1 MGSELDQ
8 GILPFD
14 STADPKGHD
23 TTPPFD
29 VTLLALSSIEGL
41 GRKSLV
47 ALVEVFGDNLG
58 RVWEESRAK
67 VQATLTD
74 ARIPAAEEISRRLAT
89 DTSELIASGRGR
101 VRDLATKR
109 IYVIGPSELPP
120 ALQAIPDP
128 PSWLFVQ
135 GNVQLLYE
143 GPFVAVVG
151 TRKPT
156 DQGREATT
164 ILAKQMAAYYS
175 VVLVS
180 GLAEGIDEQAHIAS
194 LNSGL
199 ANVAFLGHGI
209 DAPLIPA
216 RNQKLRARIVEDG
229 GAVVSEYLPD
239 ERFQKSYFVQ
249 RNRLQAGLADLVIPV
264 EANPKGGTAHTVRFA
279 RRYGRRMLGIW
290 WDGANGILEELRRD
304 GYPFV
309 DITDPSGQ
317 KRLDETFRAL
327 AEAEGSETYALS
339 VAERKLAAE
348 IEARNV
354 RREDVKRLM
363 GFLMR
368 ALDSQD

>member
-1 MGSELDQ
+1 MGPEPEQ
-8 GILPFD
+8 GKLPLGL
-14 STADPKGHD
+14 STDPKERD
-23 TTPPFD
+23 ATPPFD
-29 VTLLALSSIEGL
+29 VSLLALSSIDGL

-47 ALVEVFGDNLG
+47 TLVKVFGDNLG
-58 RVWEESRAK
+58 RVWEEPRAK
-67 VQATLTD
+67 VQATLTS
-74 ARIPAAEEISRRLAT
+74 ARIPAAEEIAKKLAT
-89 DTSELIASGRGR
+89 DASELIAWGRGR
-101 VRDLATKR
+101 VRDLAIKR

-164 ILAKQMAAYYS
+164 FVAKQMAAYVS
-175 VVLVS
+175 IVLVS
-180 GLAEGIDEQAHIAS
+180 GLAEGIDEQAHTAS
-194 LNSGL
+194 LESGL

-216 RNQKLRARIVEDG
+216 QNRKLRARIVEDG

-239 ERFQKSYFVQ
+239 ERYQKSYFVQ

-279 RRYGRRMLGIW
+279 RRYRRPLLGIW
-290 WDGANGILEELRRD
+290 WEGANGILEELRRE

-309 DITDPSGQ
+309 DITDPTGQ
-317 KRLDETFRAL
+317 KALDETFRVL
-327 AEAEGSETYALS
+327 AEDEGNETYALS

-348 IEARNV
+348 IEARMV
-354 RREDVKRLM
+354 RPEDIKRLM

-368 ALDSQD
+368 TLDGQG